1 MSLLMQMQSTHIYNL
16 WVFDLAI
23 FKSYPYLRKPMSSAF
38 DLAWSILKAL
48 PEQQAFSQHMDI
60 PRNYQDDPMFHS
72 RYADGY
78 IRQNRRGTVP
88 PPIIGAMGR
97 TQAIDSVNPE
107 FALATPRMNVVPEGK
122 AVTRGQLVDKP
133 ENINPFPPFYEDTPT
148 TMPKELT
155 NIEEE
160 AQLDRGSLF
169 RDYKPYL
176 SYDLSRRIKPERP
189 EWHLDHP
196 PKEPLDT
203 DAMFAYL
210 QSIGF

>member
-1 MSLLMQMQSTHIYNL
+1 MIEILTTS
-16 WVFDLAI
+16 DLAT
-23 FKSYPYLRKPMSSAF
+23 FKTHPLLRKPMSSAF
-38 DLAWSILKAL
+38 DLAWSIVKAL

-72 RYADGY
+72 RYDDGY
-78 IRQNRRGTVP
+78 IHQNRRGTVP

-107 FALATPRMNVVPEGK
+107 LALANPRMNVVPEGK

-133 ENINPFPPFYEDTPT
+133 ENIRPFPPFYRDTPT
-148 TMPKELT
+148 TRPEDLVE
-155 NIEEE
+155 IEER
-160 AQLDRGSLF
+160 AQLDRGSLLS
-169 RDYKPYL
+169 DYKPHL
-176 SYDLSRRIKPERP
+176 SHDLSRIIKPERP

-196 PKEPLDT
+196 PKQPLDT